1 MKFTEVLQM
10 TINNLGANYNSND
23 ENVLKNI
30 LKGVINSASF
40 ISNRD
45 IELYEADGTT
55 EKEDENL
62 SILSWEIITATTCAY
77 LDRGVEN
84 VKSQSELG
92 QSNTF
97 VDFQDKLRNDI
108 IKNGKRIIK

>member
-10 TINNLGANYNSND
+10 TIANLGANYRSED
-23 ENVLKNI
+23 ADVLKNI
-30 LKGVINSASF
+30 LHGVINSASF

-45 IELYEADGTT
+45 IELYEPDGTT
-55 EKEDENL
+55 EKEDDNL
-62 SILSWEIITATTCAY
+62 YVLCFEIVTAATSAY

-84 VKSQSELG
+84 VKSQNELG

-97 VDFQDKLRNDI
+97 VDFQEKLRNDI
-108 IKNGKRIIK
+108 IKNGKRIIA

>member
-10 TINNLGANYNSND
+10 TIANLGANYKPED
-23 ENVLKNI
+23 QDVLTYI
-30 LKGVINSASF
+30 LKGIITSASY

-45 IELYEADGTT
+45 IELYAEDGTT
-55 EKEDENL
+55 EIDSDNL
-62 SILSWEIITATTCAY
+62 YQLCFEIMTAATSAY

-84 VKSQSELG
+84 VKSQNELG

-97 VDFQDKLRNDI
+97 VDFQEKLRNDI